1 MLIIYL
7 INLTFQLQILNLYL
21 TQKVLQISFVFPAN
35 TNKTQN
41 ANFQQ
46 FTTIT
51 LKLQTIDQPMTSF
64 STHSRR
70 SHMILDMI
78 ISSNPQMHLFDFFFS
93 RGGRGRGCSCDT
105 GFWPSFFGKYILTL
119 IFVCASRSTNMH

>member
-35 TNKTQN
+35 TNTTQN

-78 ISSNPQMHLFDFFFS
+78 ISSNPQIHLFDFFFF
-93 RGGRGRGCSCDT
+93 T
-105 GFWPSFFGKYILTL
+105 GWEGEGVQL
-119 IFVCASRSTNMH
+119 